1 MFNFN
6 LQNRAF
12 EELNAEQF
20 RMIYFLNNTLSMVN
34 EKHNTPNNDKVEMFN
49 GYMMDK
55 LGLSE
60 RQVQRLIKS
69 IENSGFIS
77 VERATRKKSPNII
90 TINSDMNCDMNCD
103 KNVTLNKKDIRNNK
117 DNNIKLEYNNN
128 KNKNNFSTSTS
139 LDMDENEKID
149 TNWECNNSNTSC
161 DDELLDLVFSSGSG
175 TGSNDGQVINDL
187 KVIKMEGN
195 KLKKE
200 NEMSD
205 NGAIGM
211 NAKSEMKWNVKQGS
225 NNVAECGKEN
235 EMTTPLATA
244 FNDKQDIP
252 SKENV
257 NNNSKLQ
264 DNCSIFKE
272 DCPKTSLTP
281 QIALHP
287 PLSPI
292 KGTGATKII
301 PMGSYATQEDWTQP
315 EAQECPQIEFNYR
328 EWCEVMNKLMEYTPK
343 VDDMDEFKT
352 LLKKIDGMMQ
362 DLKGKVSQ
370 RQYNYNCKNIAAWF
384 NSNSFDQDFDKICLA
399 GDLKR
404 KYNYN

>member
-1 MFNFN
+1 MFNFKLYNAALEDAN
-6 LQNRAF
+6 LTDK
-12 EELNAEQF
+12 EF
-20 RMIYFLNNTLSMVN
+20 RMLCLFLNKSSM
-34 EKHNTPNNDKVEMFN
+34 DKSDTIEMFN
-49 GYMMDK
+49 GFLMDK
-55 LGLSE
+55 LDLHE
-60 RQVQRLIKS
+60 RWVKTLTKS
-69 IENSGFIS
+69 LCEKGYL
-77 VERATRKKSPNII
+77 TK
-90 TINSDMNCDMNCD
+90 T
-103 KNVTLNKKDIRNNK
+103 VTGTRNNRNANTYTLK
-117 DNNIKLEYNNN
+117 CAEKCAEKCTPNKGHINNKNNNIKLEYNN
-128 KNKNNFSTSTS
+128 NKNNFSTSTS

-149 TNWECNNSNTSC
+149 TDEECNNSNTSC
-161 DDELLDLVFSSGSG
+161 DDELFDMIFYSGSG

-200 NEMSD
+200 NAMSD

-225 NNVAECGKEN
+225 NNVAECGKKN
-235 EMTTPLATA
+235 EMTTSLATA

-292 KGTGATKII
+292 NGTGATKII
-301 PMGSYATQEDWTQP
+301 PMGSYATQEDRTQP

-370 RQYNYNCKNIAAWF
+370 RQYNYNCKNIVAWF